1 MFNGY
6 LVKIFYKDAIALICA
21 AGMAVLAPN
30 LKVEDLNGAGS
41 SPAQNLHLSKS
52 GIASLPSVARNDRAN
67 AEIYMKTGLW
77 RYLRKGINYLEAS
90 GKEVRPYYMHSGRK
104 AYGPLALTPV
114 AIKDVKKHFPH
125 LSGFSVEEVLLDEE
139 LYETFAFSYAD
150 LLLRH
155 YLKADY
161 FNMDRREVFSM
172 LEKAWFLG
180 PTLYKKGHPVILS
193 RERRAKEYLTAL
205 PI

>member
-6 LVKIFYKDAIALICA
+6 FVKIFYKDAIALFCA
-21 AGMAVLAPN
+21 ASLAVSSPSPAKITAP
-30 LKVEDLNGAGS
+30 LQLTPQVKITADKDLNS
-41 SPAQNLHLSKS
+41 
-52 GIASLPSVARNDRAN
+52 IN
-67 AEIYMKTGLW
+67 ADIYMKTKLW

-90 GKEVRPYYMHSGRK
+90 GKEVQPYFMHSGRK

-114 AIKDVKKHFPH
+114 AIKDVKKHCPD
-125 LSGFSVEEVLLDEE
+125 LSRFGMEEVLLDKD
-139 LYETFAFSYAD
+139 LYEIFAFSYAD

-155 YLKADY
+155 YMKVDY
-161 FNMDRREVFSM
+161 FKMDKKKVFHM

-180 PTLYKKGHPVILS
+180 PTLYKNGYPVIAS
-193 RERRAKEYLTAL
+193 REIKTKEYLTAL